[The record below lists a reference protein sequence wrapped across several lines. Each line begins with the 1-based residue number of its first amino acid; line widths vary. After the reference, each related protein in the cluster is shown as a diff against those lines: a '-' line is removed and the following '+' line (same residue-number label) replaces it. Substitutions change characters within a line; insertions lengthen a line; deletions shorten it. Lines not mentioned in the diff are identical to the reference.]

1 VVVAL
6 AFLKSITF
14 STFLRRSETV
24 IAGVAIAGVAIGV
37 AAEEARKLLR
47 TGKN

>member
-1 VVVAL
+1 MMF
-6 AFLKSITF
+6 AFAMLKSMTF